1 MRQSLLTPEQ
11 SGLAPPTQSIP
22 LILFVSVAIKSLV
35 ELGRRY
41 EWPKDLVCPEC
52 GSRLWGHGF
61 VQAWFDGCPQAVRL
75 ARYRCAA
82 NVARFP
88 GPPGRLPEQI
98 PGFHFRYP
106 REPFPSLE
114 SPPMA
119 IRPFPFPSAPLAER
133 PKKADPRPMGCR
145 LGGKFSGSLRSVMPG
160 GYSRREPV
168 DLIRAPSL
176 D

>member
-114 SPPMA
+114 SPPTA
-119 IRPFPFPSAPLAER
+119 GRPFPFPAPHRLSGL
-133 PKKADPRPMGCR
+133 KKQILTRWGAGWAGNFPEAFDQLCR
-145 LGGKFSGSLRSVMPG
+145 EGIPAVNRS
-160 GYSRREPV
+160 
-168 DLIRAPSL
+168 I
-176 D
+176 